1 MNQTVYYRIFTL
13 SLILLIF
20 SPLEARLVKP
30 SQNGEEKEILQ
41 IAISMN
47 VDIDTARMA
56 LVQAC
61 QMENYVLESEVV
73 KEMKTQLRVF
83 AGNDGVVDEKEFD
96 LLYQTTVA
104 KVNGK
109 ITNVQVKKMIVE
121 EMETSGLNQ
130 VKTGWFSNW
139 YTKVKKEVGM
149 A

>member
-1 MNQTVYYRIFTL
+1 MSEDIRQRFINEIKLRAFDDQYVDR
-13 SLILLIF
+13 
-20 SPLEARLVKP
+20 A
-30 SQNGEEKEILQ
+30 EEKEILQ

-47 VDIDTARMA
+47 VDLDTARMA

-61 QMENYVLESEVV
+61 QMQSYVLESEVI
-73 KEMKTQLRVF
+73 KEMKNQLRVF

-96 LLYQTTVA
+96 LLFQTTAA

-109 ITNVQVKKMIVE
+109 ITNIQVKKMIVE
-121 EMETSGLNQ
+121 EMENSGLNQ

-139 YTKVKKEVGM
+139 YTKVKKEVGL

>member
-1 MNQTVYYRIFTL
+1 MSDIRQRFINEIKLRAFDDQYVDR
-13 SLILLIF
+13 
-20 SPLEARLVKP
+20 
-30 SQNGEEKEILQ
+30 GEEKEILQ

-73 KEMKTQLRVF
+73 KEMKNQLRVF

-109 ITNVQVKKMIVE
+109 ITNIQVKKMIVE

-130 VKTGWFSNW
+130 VKTGWFTNW

>member
-1 MNQTVYYRIFTL
+1 MSEDIRQRFTNEIKL
-13 SLILLIF
+13 RAF
-20 SPLEARLVKP
+20 DDQYVDRA
-30 SQNGEEKEILQ
+30 EEKEILQ

-47 VDIDTARMA
+47 VDLDTARMA

-61 QMENYVLESEVV
+61 QMQNYVLESEVI
-73 KEMKTQLRVF
+73 KEMKNQLRVF

-96 LLYQTTVA
+96 LLFQTTAA

-109 ITNVQVKKMIVE
+109 ITNIQVKKLIVE
-121 EMETSGLNQ
+121 EMEGSGLNQ

-139 YTKVKKEVGM
+139 YTKVKKEVGL

>member
-1 MNQTVYYRIFTL
+1 MSDIRQRFINEIKLRAFDDQYVDR
-13 SLILLIF
+13 
-20 SPLEARLVKP
+20 
-30 SQNGEEKEILQ
+30 GEEKEILQ

-73 KEMKTQLRVF
+73 KEMKNQLRVF

>member
-1 MNQTVYYRIFTL
+1 MSDIRQRFINEIKLRAFDDQYVDR
-13 SLILLIF
+13 
-20 SPLEARLVKP
+20 
-30 SQNGEEKEILQ
+30 GEEKEILQ
-41 IAISMN
+41 IAISMD

-73 KEMKTQLRVF
+73 KEMKNQLRVF

>member
-1 MNQTVYYRIFTL
+1 MSEDIRQRFINEIKLRAFDDQYVDR
-13 SLILLIF
+13 
-20 SPLEARLVKP
+20 A
-30 SQNGEEKEILQ
+30 EEKEILQ

-47 VDIDTARMA
+47 VDLDTARMA

-61 QMENYVLESEVV
+61 QMQSYVLESEVI
-73 KEMKTQLRVF
+73 KEMKNQLRVF

-96 LLYQTTVA
+96 LLFQTTAA

-109 ITNVQVKKMIVE
+109 ITNIQVKKMIVE
-121 EMETSGLNQ
+121 EMEGSGLNQ

>member
-1 MNQTVYYRIFTL
+1 MSDIRQRFINEIKLRAFDDQYVDR
-13 SLILLIF
+13 
-20 SPLEARLVKP
+20 
-30 SQNGEEKEILQ
+30 GEEKEILQ

-73 KEMKTQLRVF
+73 KEMKNQLRVF
-83 AGNDGVVDEKEFD
+83 AGNDGVVDQKEFD

>member
-1 MNQTVYYRIFTL
+1 MSEDIRQRFINEIKLRAFDDQYVDR
-13 SLILLIF
+13 
-20 SPLEARLVKP
+20 A
-30 SQNGEEKEILQ
+30 EEKEILQ

-47 VDIDTARMA
+47 VDLDTARMA

-61 QMENYVLESEVV
+61 QMQSYVLESEVI
-73 KEMKTQLRVF
+73 KEMKNQLRVF

-96 LLYQTTVA
+96 LLYQTTAA

-109 ITNVQVKKMIVE
+109 ITNIQVKKMIVE
-121 EMETSGLNQ
+121 EMEGSGLNQ

>member
-1 MNQTVYYRIFTL
+1 MSEDIRQRFINEIKLRAFDDQYVDR
-13 SLILLIF
+13 
-20 SPLEARLVKP
+20 A
-30 SQNGEEKEILQ
+30 EEKEILQ

-47 VDIDTARMA
+47 VDLDTARMA

-61 QMENYVLESEVV
+61 QMQNYVLESEVV
-73 KEMKTQLRVF
+73 KEMKNQLRVF
-83 AGNDGVVDEKEFD
+83 AGNDGVVDEKEFE

-109 ITNVQVKKMIVE
+109 ITNLQVKKMIVE

-139 YTKVKKEVGM
+139 YKKVKQEVGM

>member
-1 MNQTVYYRIFTL
+1 
-13 SLILLIF
+13 
-20 SPLEARLVKP
+20 
-30 SQNGEEKEILQ
+30 
-41 IAISMN
+41 MN

-61 QMENYVLESEVV
+61 QMENYVLESEVL
-73 KEMKTQLRVF
+73 KEMKNQLRVF

-109 ITNVQVKKMIVE
+109 ITNIQVKKMIVE

>member
-1 MNQTVYYRIFTL
+1 MSDIRQRFINEIKLRAFDDQYVDR
-13 SLILLIF
+13 
-20 SPLEARLVKP
+20 
-30 SQNGEEKEILQ
+30 GEEKEILQ

-61 QMENYVLESEVV
+61 QMENYVLESEVL
-73 KEMKTQLRVF
+73 KEMKNQLRVF

-109 ITNVQVKKMIVE
+109 ITNIQVKKMIVE